1 MSKKIAKIDNET
13 MNSLYGTEFGRL
25 AGRKTAE
32 ADWKD
37 DKGAPKDPQAFRD
50 HEEYLSTLT
59 SVLKEDGS
67 QDHDPNDTKL
77 D

>member
-1 MSKKIAKIDNET
+1 MGKKIAAIDNDT
-13 MNSLYGTEFGRL
+13 MNSLFGAEFARL
-25 AGRKTAE
+25 AGKTA

-37 DKGAPKDPQAFRD
+37 EKGAPKDPQAFED
-50 HEEYLSTLT
+50 HEQYIATLT
-59 SVLKEDGS
+59 EVLKEDNS